1 MTDYPKCPLCKRRS
15 HTKSARNAHTFYCHH
30 CLKEFEDLDDG
41 DVCYGRPSRR
51 LEREE
56 RRRKGD

>member
-1 MTDYPKCPLCKRRS
+1 MK
-15 HTKSARNAHTFYCHH
+15 
-30 CLKEFEDLDDG
+30 FEDVDDG
-41 DVCYGRPSRR
+41 TVGYGRPSRR